1 MENIF
6 QKEVITEG
14 INLYLYQTKKYKTV
28 SFRVFLYN
36 KADEDITKTALIPFV
51 LARGTENYRDNLT
64 IRKNLA
70 NLYGAQLASGVT
82 RRGDAILLDFRL
94 EMVSPK
100 FVKEKNYL
108 AKGLD
113 ILKEVIFNPFTID
126 EGFNPL
132 YVDGEKENIKN
143 RILAVLND
151 KGRYAFERAIQLMC
165 PNDPYRFFKYGKLE
179 DLPQI
184 TPQNL
189 YGKYKE
195 IVENCPI
202 DVFVV
207 GDFEKEEIIK
217 IIKGKFNYPRKE
229 LKVLAKPKRVEFLG
243 YKEEVEEMEVNQ
255 GKLVMGLKTPITLEH
270 PLYPALLMYN
280 GILGAYPHS
289 KLFKNVREN
298 ASLAYYTGSNLEGL
312 KGLVFIFAGI
322 EAKTFQQTIGI
333 IKEQLED
340 LKKGNISEKEF
351 QYTYLSL
358 ESSLLETYD
367 EVGGQ
372 IGYFVDGNLVG
383 KKMTIPDLIESLK
396 KVNIEDV
403 VEVAKSVELELI
415 YFLKGK
421 GGE

>member
-6 QKEVITEG
+6 QREVISEG
-14 INLYLYQTKKYKTV
+14 INLYLYQTEKYKTV
-28 SFRVFLYN
+28 AFRVFLYN

-64 IRKNLA
+64 IRRNLA
-70 NLYGAQLASGVT
+70 HLYGAQLASGVT

-94 EMVSPK
+94 EMVNPK
-100 FVKEKNYL
+100 FVEEKNYL
-108 AKGLD
+108 VKGLD
-113 ILKEVIFNPFTID
+113 ILKEVIFNPLTID

-151 KGRYAFERAIQLMC
+151 KGRYAFERAVQLMC

-179 DLPQI
+179 DLPGI
-184 TPQNL
+184 NPKNL
-189 YGKYKE
+189 YQKYRG

-202 DVFVV
+202 DIFVV
-207 GDFEKEEIIK
+207 GDFEKEELIGIIK
-217 IIKGKFNYPRKE
+217 EKFNYPRKGVQRIE
-229 LKVLAKPKRVEFLG
+229 KPKRVEFLG

-298 ASLAYYTGSNLEGL
+298 ASLAYYAGSNLESL

-322 EAKTFQQTIGI
+322 EPKTYHQTVEI
-333 IKEQLED
+333 IKGQLED
-340 LKKGNISEKEF
+340 MKNGNISEKEF
-351 QYTYLSL
+351 QYTYVSL
-358 ESSLLETYD
+358 ENGLLETYD

-372 IGYFVDGNLVG
+372 IGYFVDGKLVG
-383 KKMTIPDLIESLK
+383 KTITIPDLLEKLK
-396 KVNIEDV
+396 RVKVEDV

-421 GGE
+421 GD